1 MKLVACVVLA
11 SVLARHYGW
20 GLVPPEVA
28 GTVSKMLGAMASLVF
43 LGLIA
48 YAYRSRLVWLACAYG
63 AWEFGQTALC
73 SAAYLVKPWPV
84 ESGQGMCSA
93 WVGLDVGFVGLMF
106 AAFVAYRLT
115 LSELIVT
122 DQKNG

>member
-1 MKLVACVVLA
+1 MVLGV
-11 SVLARHYGW
+11 VLARHYGW
-20 GLVPPEVA
+20 GFVPPEIA
-28 GTVSKMLGAMASLVF
+28 GVVSKMLGAAASVVF
-43 LGLIA
+43 LAMIA

-63 AWEFGQTALC
+63 LWEYGQAVVC
-73 SAAYLVKPWPV
+73 SAAYLVKPWQVGP
-84 ESGQGMCSA
+84 GQAMCSTWA
-93 WVGLDVGFVGLMF
+93 GIDVGFVGLMF